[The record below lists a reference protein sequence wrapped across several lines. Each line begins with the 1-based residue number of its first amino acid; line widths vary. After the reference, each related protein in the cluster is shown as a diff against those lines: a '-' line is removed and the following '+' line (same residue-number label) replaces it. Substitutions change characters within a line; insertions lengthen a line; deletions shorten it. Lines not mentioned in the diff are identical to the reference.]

1 MSREIMQQALEALR
15 LVGKYTDSLTCY
27 ASTISEHEANIVD
40 PNVQLAIAAL
50 EQELAKPEK
59 EPMSFQTW
67 RSRQHGD
74 PEEIGFL
81 QALKHAYESGQY
93 SVSPPRKEWVGLTD
107 EEAGNLFKDTD
118 WVNDD
123 WGHLSYARAIET
135 KLKEKNT

>member
-1 MSREIMQQALEALR
+1 MSREIMRQALDALR

-50 EQELAKPEK
+50 EAALAKPEK

-93 SVSPPRKEWVGLTD
+93 SVSPPRKKWVGLTD
-107 EEAGNLFKDTD
+107 
-118 WVNDD
+118 
-123 WGHLSYARAIET
+123 
-135 KLKEKNT
+135 KEILNQ